1 VEAGYTA
8 RKFLTKQGVTNIL
21 PITATLGRLNEAY
34 TVESAV
40 LSAIQL
46 LSINNKQMWFGRL
59 QDG

>member
-1 VEAGYTA
+1 MQGIEGKGVEAGYTA

-40 LSAIQL
+40 LSAGQTL
-46 LSINNKQMWFGRL
+46 YDQC
-59 QDG
+59 